1 MVLIEPFSSV
11 ITSQARQSVAGM
23 EVVVVVISVAVVCWQ
38 VGHGLVVSCPVFV
51 EVSKVVGSTSQVGQ
65 AVDVVVIARPVV
77 EEHVGHIVSVEVNT
91 FVVKLVSP
99 LIHVGQTVPV
109 EVKEFVVVL
118 VEPPLAVHVGQV
130 VSVEV
135 NEFVVTPVDSGV
147 QVGQIVPVLSVGKTV
162 VPEEVIEF
170 VVVSENVFDVQVGQL
185 VPVGKAVVSV
195 DVLFQ

>member
-1 MVLIEPFSSV
+1 M
-11 ITSQARQSVAGM
+11 
-23 EVVVVVISVAVVCWQ
+23 
-38 VGHGLVVSCPVFV
+38 

-65 AVDVVVIARPVV
+65 AVDVVVIVRPVV
-77 EEHVGHIVSVEVNT
+77 GEHVGHIVSVEVNT

-109 EVKEFVVVL
+109 EVEEFVVVL
-118 VEPPLAVHVGQV
+118 VEPPLAVHVGQI

-195 DVLFQ
+195 EVLFQ